1 MTNLITKTA
10 EFLIH
15 QEAISQSE
23 KELYC
28 YGLEL
33 LLLSIL
39 ELGSI
44 LLLAFLLGNFIETL
58 LLLIAF
64 CPLRLYAGGN
74 HAKTRFGCY
83 CLSISIYIFFS
94 IVLHFL
100 PTMYHIIS
108 AIIMTVFS
116 IITIYIFAPV
126 NICNHQY
133 SKNELLHYRKIS
145 TSIGLITVCIILIFI
160 VFKAPSTYI
169 LSISFGLF
177 IETLSMITAKTQ
189 KIFR

>member
-15 QEAISQSE
+15 QGAISQSE

-74 HAKTRFGCY
+74 HAKTRFSCY

-100 PTMYHIIS
+100 PTANHIIL
-108 AIIMTVFS
+108 S
-116 IITIYIFAPV
+116 IITTAFSITVIFIFAPV
-126 NICNHQY
+126 NIYNRLY
-133 SKNELLHYRKIS
+133 SKDEFFHYRKIS
-145 TSIGLITVCIILIFI
+145 RYIVLINSSIILILI
-160 VFKAPSTYI
+160 YIQAPSIYI
-169 LSISFGLF
+169 ISFSLGLF
-177 IETLSMITAKTQ
+177 IETLSVIIAKIQ
-189 KIFR
+189 YIHH